1 MEDLTGQVDT
11 VDSITA
17 AEWNN
22 HYQEFKNLITLFF
35 AMSGGDLNQMRKAVG
50 NLVHQ
55 ADFYVDSGGANAY
68 VLSPIGSIPGLTAH
82 ANGAIVR
89 FRPLVANT
97 GASTIAVNGLAAKTL
112 TREDGTALQANDIVS
127 TRDAF
132 ARYNLAT
139 DTYRLFNFAL
149 GAPAQALPNG
159 FIRGLTMGRNGSEPV
174 TEFRD
179 IAMQV
184 GSCRD
189 TTNTANLVNNTILV
203 KRFDATFAKG
213 SAVGGFPSSLGVRTV
228 DTWYRFFIVG
238 RVNGD
243 VEAGFD
249 SIANTTASALRGA
262 LDTIDG
268 AGQWPYYRQL
278 GWVRTT
284 SGSNIDLVP
293 FVNDPSAPEQFIW
306 SNGQGAIDW
315 DRGTDYGSG
324 TQPIETVTLD
334 FAPPDS
340 SAIIEVAGF
349 TRANSGA
356 AGIAAII
363 KPITHPD
370 VAPTRSLYTV
380 YGNNVGP
387 NAGAGTTPSG
397 ANATSVIGGTIVRLD
412 ASRQF
417 NFRAFTIG
425 SNFYPYINTLG
436 YIFER

>member
-22 HYQEFKNLITLFF
+22 LNQEFKNLITLFF
-35 AMSGGDLNQMRKAVG
+35 AMSVGDLNQLRKAIG

-68 VLSPIGSIPGLTAH
+68 ILSPIGSIPGLTAH

-112 TREDGTALQANDIVS
+112 TREDGTALQANDIVT

-159 FIRGLTMGRNGSEPV
+159 FIRGLTMGRNLSEPV
-174 TEFRD
+174 AEFRD
-179 IAMQV
+179 IAVQV

-189 TTNTANLVNNTILV
+189 TTNTANLVNNSILV

-213 SAVGGFPSSLGVRTV
+213 SAVGGFPAALGVRTV
-228 DTWYRFFIVG
+228 STWYRFFVVG
-238 RVNGD
+238 RVNGEF
-243 VEAGFD
+243 EAGFD
-249 SIANTTASALRGA
+249 TSATAANLLAALN
-262 LDTIDG
+262 TIDG
-268 AGQWPYYRQL
+268 AAQWPYYRQI

-284 SGSNIDLVP
+284 AGSNIDLVP
-293 FVNDPSAPEQFIW
+293 FVNDPSAPEEFVW
-306 SNGQGAIDW
+306 SGGDGAIDW
-315 DRGTDYGSG
+315 DRGSSYGGSG
-324 TQPIETVTLD
+324 LQALEVVTLD

-340 SAIIEVAGF
+340 SAVVEVLGF
-349 TRANSGA
+349 TQANSASSGM
-356 AGIAAII
+356 AAIV
-363 KPITHPD
+363 KPTTHPD
-370 VAPTRSLYTV
+370 IVPSRTLCTV
-380 YGNNVGP
+380 YGNNIGP
-387 NAGAGTTPSG
+387 NAGLGSSPAS
-397 ANATSVIGGTIVRLD
+397 ANAIGTLGRVVVRVD
-412 ASRQF
+412 ASRQC

-425 SNFYPYINTLG
+425 SSFYPFMNTMG
-436 YIFER
+436 FFFER